1 MKTNSERQADS
12 CEFCDGEV
20 EQRVVRAP
28 FHYRGETIYVD
39 RVPAWVCRRCGELYF
54 DAPAYK
60 RLEQLAKARR
70 RIKKTI
76 TFPLAEYDAVLA

>member
-1 MKTNSERQADS
+1 MKTNWAKPIDS
-12 CEFCDGEV
+12 CEFCAGQV
-20 EQRVVRAP
+20 EHRTICAP
-28 FHYRGETIYVD
+28 FHYKGETIYVEH
-39 RVPAWVCRRCGELYF
+39 VPVWVCRRCGEQYF

-76 TFPLAEYDAVLA
+76 TFPLAEYDAALA